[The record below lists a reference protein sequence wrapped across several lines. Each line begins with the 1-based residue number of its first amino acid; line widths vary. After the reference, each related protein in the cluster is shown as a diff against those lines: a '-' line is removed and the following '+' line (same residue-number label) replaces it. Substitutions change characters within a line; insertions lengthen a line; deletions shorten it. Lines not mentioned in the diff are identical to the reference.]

1 MPRVRN
7 ESLNGRYPS
16 AGATFVVA
24 LFVALPVHAQTREVP
39 VETPPS
45 EPPPEA
51 APPQTAPVE
60 VESSDTTASAA
71 EASSGTGASG
81 SEQTDDGTEVTI
93 AGTRV
98 TETPGSAY
106 VINNKKLERTEYD
119 DPLALLQTVPG
130 VYVRTEDGVGLR
142 PNIGLRGTNPNR
154 SSKVALM
161 EDGIPFA
168 PAPYSAP
175 AAYYFPLVTR
185 MYQVRVLK
193 GPATIVYG
201 PQTVGGA
208 IDLLTRPIP
217 ASPSGAVDMALGQYG
232 YGKFHAWYGTSNES
246 DGFLLE
252 AVHLRNDGFKHL
264 PDDSET
270 GFYRNEWMVKAS
282 HAFDPSSSQKN
293 ELRLKATY
301 SEEDSHETY
310 MGLTDEDFRADPL
323 QRYPTSKHDRMRWN
337 RTAVVVTH
345 ELEPM
350 RTMKITTNVYRND
363 FHRVWRRV
371 KGLTGSGEGGIYDV
385 LVNPDG
391 TQLDRHLYDVLSGAG
406 DSDDTAGDEIL
417 YGPNDREFVSEGIQ
431 SVVSFRPKT
440 GPFSHRIEYG
450 LRLHYDRVERRQSE
464 DTYLGIGGELVPA
477 GLPTKVTEYN
487 EASTESAALYAI
499 DSVTWKTLTVTPG
512 VRIEFWRAKGI
523 NKITQE
529 EDGGLSQVVLPGAGA
544 HWAILP
550 ELGVFVGAYRGFSPP
565 PPEIPRTNPDP
576 TLEEAPKG
584 PELSV
589 NYEAGVR
596 YGDAPAHVELVGY
609 YNDYSNLTDICQ
621 AASGCFDQNLD
632 EQFSAGRARVYG
644 LEALAEHEPGF
655 GKVTF
660 PLSVSY
666 TLTYAEFL
674 ERFDS
679 ADPMWGNV
687 LPGDELPYV
696 PRHQLNAQAGVE
708 TGQVGGYAAVNYVAM
723 MREEAGAEPMD
734 EALVTDEQV
743 VVDVGAHYRVL
754 EPLDLYLN
762 VRNLFDSAAIVAR
775 RPFGARP
782 NAPRWVQLG
791 AKVKF

>member
-1 MPRVRN
+1 MAPVRNPRVNAR
-7 ESLNGRYPS
+7 SRTGGITL
-16 AGATFVVA
+16 AVA
-24 LFVALPVHAQTREVP
+24 LVAATPARAQSETVT
-39 VETPPS
+39 VETSPS
-45 EPPPEA
+45 ETTSAPTAPTEA
-51 APPQTAPVE
+51 APSDPVE
-60 VESSDTTASAA
+60 ATDTESAGSGEPPDDTA
-71 EASSGTGASG
+71 E
-81 SEQTDDGTEVTI
+81 VVI
-93 AGTRV
+93 AGTRLGD
-98 TETPGSAY
+98 TPGSAY
-106 VINNKKLERTEYD
+106 LINSKKLERTEYD
-119 DPLALLQTVPG
+119 DPLAVLQTVPG

-161 EDGIPFA
+161 EDGIPFG

-175 AAYYFPLVTR
+175 AAYYFPIMTR

-217 ASPSGAVDMALGQYG
+217 ASPSGAVDMAVGQYG

-252 AVHLRNDGFKHL
+252 AVHLRDDGFKHL

-323 QRYPTSKHDRMRWN
+323 QRYPTSKQDRMQWN
-337 RTAVVVTH
+337 RTAVAVTH
-345 ELEPM
+345 ELEPT
-350 RTMKITTNVYRND
+350 RTMKLTTTIYRND

-371 KGLTGSGEGGIYDV
+371 KGFSGADGSIYDV
-385 LVNPDG
+385 LLNPDAS
-391 TQLDRHLYDVLSGAG
+391 DVSRQRYNVLAGNADSGG
-406 DSDDTAGDEIL
+406 GVDEIL
-417 YGPNDREFVSEGIQ
+417 YGPNDRTFVSQGIQ
-431 SVVSFRPKT
+431 TIALFKPKT
-440 GPFSHRIEYG
+440 GPIAHRIEYG

-464 DTYLGIGGELVPA
+464 DSYLGIGGELVPT
-477 GLPTKVTEYN
+477 GEPTVVTEYN
-487 EASTESAALYAI
+487 EASTDSAALYVVDA
-499 DSVTWKTLTVTPG
+499 VTWETLTFVPG
-512 VRIEFWRAKGI
+512 VRIEFWRSKGI
-523 NKITQE
+523 NKVTQGE
-529 EDGGLSQVVLPGAGA
+529 HGRLTQVVIPGAGV
-544 HWAILP
+544 HWGILP
-550 ELGVFVGAYRGFSPP
+550 ELGVIAGAYRGFSPA
-565 PPEIPRTNPDP
+565 PPEIPPLPQEPAN
-576 TLEEAPKG
+576 E
-584 PELSV
+584 PELSI

-596 YGDAPAHVELVGY
+596 YGDAPARAELIGY
-609 YNDYSNLTDICQ
+609 YNDYSNLTDICNNS
-621 AASGCFDQNLD
+621 SGCADENLD
-632 EQFSAGRARVYG
+632 RQFSAGRAKIYG
-644 LEALAEHEPGF
+644 LEAHAEHEPGF
-655 GKVTF
+655 GTVTF

-666 TLTYAEFL
+666 TLTFAEFL
-674 ERFDS
+674 DRFDS
-679 ADPMWGNV
+679 EDPMWGSV
-687 LPGDELPYV
+687 VPGDELPYV

-708 TGQVGGYAAVNYVAM
+708 TAKVGGYAAVNYVAM

-734 EALVTDEQV
+734 EALHTDEQV

-782 NAPRWVQLG
+782 NAPRWVQVG